1 MTQRSGFS
9 ATKGLKKAKQNATFE
24 KQNYGGQ
31 TQMQTSAR

>member
-9 ATKGLKKAKQNATFE
+9 ATRGLKKAKENATYE

-31 TQMQTSAR
+31 TQL

>member
-24 KQNYGGQ
+24 KLNHGG
-31 TQMQTSAR
+31 